1 MSATIARQGG
11 RVEQE
16 QSNTGFTLNM
26 AKMAKVGFSNTNRG
40 DKQYLNKK
48 HCTIIEDK
56 KKWGDEFPRN

>member
-26 AKMAKVGFSNTNRG
+26 PKMAKVGFSNTNRG
-40 DKQYLNKK
+40 DTQSLNKK